1 MKFRKIM
8 VAMVAAIT
16 ALSFSA
22 TVFAADQVRTKD
34 QTKIKDG
41 TCINR

>member
-1 MKFRKIM
+1 MKTRKIM

-22 TVFAADQVRTKD
+22 TVFAADQLKTKD
-34 QTKIKDG
+34 QIKIKNG
-41 TCINR
+41 TCVNR